1 MTQDLMEQ
9 VTVDVDMEVQALEEE
24 TNKDYE
30 MEKAV
35 VRWTPESAI
44 TSVHGLNIP
53 ANLSTDDKMR
63 VLKLI
68 SKYIGG
74 ETVRI
79 DKYLN
84 RVVWV
89 KAVMQHDV
97 QVKSDRPIVNATT
110 GEVSDYKD
118 TVRTVLHIV
127 AVDNKMLHEPV
138 KVSFT
143 SIAVRRFIEQF
154 VTPLF
159 GIGELE
165 VPIPLIFHKVP
176 AGQSGG
182 STYAI
187 ESPEDVTFPG
197 GEK

>member
-1 MTQDLMEQ
+1 MAQDLMEQ
-9 VTVDVDMEVQALEEE
+9 VTVDAELEAQALEEE

-35 VRWTPESAI
+35 IRWEPQQAI

-53 ANLSTDDKMR
+53 ANLPLEDRMR
-63 VLKLI
+63 LLKLI

-84 RVVWV
+84 RVVWI
-89 KAVMQHDV
+89 KAIMQHDV
-97 QVKSDRPIVNATT
+97 MVKSDRPIINAET

-118 TVRTVLHIV
+118 SVRTVLHIV

-165 VPIPLIFHKVP
+165 VPIPLVFQKIP
-176 AGQSGG
+176 AGSGM
-182 STYAI
+182 TYAI
-187 ESPEDVTFPG
+187 SSPEDVTFPG
-197 GEK
+197 

>member
-1 MTQDLMEQ
+1 MAQDLMEQ
-9 VTVDVDMEVQALEEE
+9 VTVDAELEAQALEEE

-35 VRWTPESAI
+35 IRWEPQQAI

-53 ANLSTDDKMR
+53 ANLPLEDRMR
-63 VLKLI
+63 LLKLI

-84 RVVWV
+84 RVVWI
-89 KAVMQHDV
+89 KAIMQHDV
-97 QVKSDRPIVNATT
+97 MVKSDRPIINAET

-118 TVRTVLHIV
+118 SVRTVLHIV

-165 VPIPLIFHKVP
+165 VPIPLVFQKIP
-176 AGQSGG
+176 AGSGM
-182 STYAI
+182 TYAI
-187 ESPEDVTFPG
+187 SSPEDV
-197 GEK
+197 